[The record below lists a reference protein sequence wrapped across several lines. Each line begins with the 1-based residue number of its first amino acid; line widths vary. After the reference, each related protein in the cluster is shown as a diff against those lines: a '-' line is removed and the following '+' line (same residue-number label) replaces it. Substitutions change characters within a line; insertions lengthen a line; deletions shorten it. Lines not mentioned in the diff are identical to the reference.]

1 MDDIVILSTSYKENL
16 RHVAAVLDP
25 LRQNCLAIKPSK
37 CRFNQP
43 QVRFLG
49 FVITTTGLSTDPAYS
64 RAVTNFPSPSDQPTP
79 SKKVDAVERFCG
91 MAGFYRPSPNDQPT
105 LSKKV
110 DAVERLC
117 GMAGFCRRF
126 ARNLAVHKR
135 ALRELTMAN
144 TLWIWGEA
152 QQTAFLR
159 RCQTHPKHCSYL
171 AYSDFTLMINFII
184 TTDAIQVGIGAV
196 LSQAG
201 ADGFE
206 RPIFIAPRVT
216 TLGKSRNAPDALK
229 ALVVVHYVEFFK
241 PYVGGSSFMV
251 VTDHRALVWLFSS
264 PRSSMYLRWIL
275 RQD

>member
-25 LRQNCLAIKPSK
+25 LRQNCLALKPSK

-117 GMAGFCRRF
+117 GMAGFYRRF

-152 QQTAFLR
+152 QQAAFLR
-159 RCQTHPKHCSYL
+159 RCQTHPKHCSCPGLSRLHADDQFHHHYRCNPSRYWRGSQSSWRRRLRASYL
-171 AYSDFTLMINFII
+171 
-184 TTDAIQVGIGAV
+184 
-196 LSQAG
+196 
-201 ADGFE
+201 
-206 RPIFIAPRVT
+206 
-216 TLGKSRNAPDALK
+216 
-229 ALVVVHYVEFFK
+229 HC
-241 PYVGGSSFMV
+241 
-251 VTDHRALVWLFSS
+251 S
-264 PRSSMYLRWIL
+264 PRHHL
-275 RQD
+275 RQIAQCPRCLESATCCSLRRILQAVCVRIILHGRD